1 MGCRLNDFTVDAVF
15 KNDEL
20 NQDSFNFLELSG
32 RKAMYSRG
40 IYGQGVVVAV
50 LDTGVSPHP
59 ELEDRILVGKN
70 FITTYPVKY
79 YRDDNMH
86 GTHVAGTIAGKTC
99 GIAPKAEILPIK
111 VLDAM
116 GSGEWSYVIKGLD
129 YARLWELN
137 GKKVKII
144 SMSLSGGSGQ
154 ITKAEKTNLETAINK
169 CVEAGILVVVSAGNT
184 AQDEK
189 RYPASFDN
197 VVTVGA
203 VDVEKELAQFS
214 TYGNHVDVCQVGT
227 KVISA
232 YFDPSQGYEYAE
244 LSGTSMSTPLT
255 SGIAA
260 LLACDYKMRFKTDIL
275 ERKLYEALKMNT
287 KDLGIKG
294 VDKYYGAGFCTLQP
308 LNLTI
313 EVENN
318 SDIVIFNGEPVKLDV
333 PVQIINDRT
342 MFPIRE
348 FAERTGGSVDW
359 TPPTPPNYK
368 TKSRYRW

>member
-1 MGCRLNDFTVDAVF
+1 MSCKLENFNADTVL
-15 KNDEL
+15 KDEDL

-59 ELEDRILVGKN
+59 ELENRILQGKN
-70 FITTYPVKY
+70 FTSTSTSYK
-79 YRDDNMH
+79 DDNMH

-99 GIAPKAEILPIK
+99 GIAPKAEILPLK
-111 VLDAM
+111 VLRGD
-116 GSGEWSYVIKGLD
+116 GSGEWSYVVKALD
-129 YARLWELN
+129 YARTWSLN

-144 SMSLSGGSGQ
+144 SMSLSSGASQ
-154 ITKAEKTNLETAINK
+154 ITATEKTNLETAINK

-184 AQDEK
+184 SQEEL
-189 RYPASFDN
+189 RYPACFDN

-203 VDVEKELAQFS
+203 VDIEKQIANYS

-232 YFDPSQGYEYAE
+232 YYNPSEGYDYIE
-244 LSGTSMSTPLT
+244 LSGTSMSTPMI

-260 LLACDYKMRFKTDIL
+260 LLVCDHAARFKAEIT

-287 KDLGIKG
+287 KDLGIAG

-308 LNLTI
+308 LNMVI
-313 EVENN
+313 ETELGSN
-318 SDIVIFNGEPVKLDV
+318 IVKFNGESVQVDV
-333 PVQIINDRT
+333 PTQIVNGRT
-342 MFPIRE
+342 LFEMRS
-348 FAERTGGSVDW
+348 FAERTGAKISW
-359 TPPTPPNYK
+359 EAENEYHK
-368 TKSRYRW
+368 TRAKFAW

>member
-144 SMSLSGGSGQ
+144 SMSLSGGLR
-154 ITKAEKTNLETAINK
+154 A
-169 CVEAGILVVVSAGNT
+169 
-184 AQDEK
+184 
-189 RYPASFDN
+189 DN
-197 VVTVGA
+197 
-203 VDVEKELAQFS
+203 
-214 TYGNHVDVCQVGT
+214 
-227 KVISA
+227 
-232 YFDPSQGYEYAE
+232 
-244 LSGTSMSTPLT
+244 
-255 SGIAA
+255 
-260 LLACDYKMRFKTDIL
+260 
-275 ERKLYEALKMNT
+275 
-287 KDLGIKG
+287 
-294 VDKYYGAGFCTLQP
+294 
-308 LNLTI
+308 
-313 EVENN
+313 
-318 SDIVIFNGEPVKLDV
+318 
-333 PVQIINDRT
+333 
-342 MFPIRE
+342 
-348 FAERTGGSVDW
+348 
-359 TPPTPPNYK
+359 
-368 TKSRYRW
+368 